1 MDFTPE
7 KQSPILEVSLL
18 NKNFGGM
25 RTIIDLSFELA
36 PKECLG
42 IIGPNGAGK
51 TTLFNLLSGI
61 IRPSSG
67 KILWFHQEIQRKS
80 SSEIVHLGIAR
91 TFQNIR
97 LFKQLS
103 VLENIRIAY
112 DMHLTYTPLQA
123 LLRTKLTREEEKKS
137 SQAAMELLEVFSITS
152 LAHQPAGSLSYGDQR
167 RLEIAR
173 ALALHPRL
181 LLLDEPAAGMNESEM
196 YQLVEL
202 LQWIQKKFHVS
213 MLLIEHHMAFIN
225 GLCDRTLV
233 LDFGTLIA
241 QGTLEEIRHDHRVIE
256 AYLGEAV
263 T

>member
-67 KILWFHQEIQRKS
+67 KILWFHQEIQKKS

-112 DMHLTYTPLQA
+112 DIHLTYTPLQA
-123 LLRTKLTREEEKKS
+123 LLRTALTREEEKKS
-137 SQAAMELLEVFSITS
+137 AQAAMELL
-152 LAHQPAGSLSYGDQR
+152 D
-167 RLEIAR
+167 
-173 ALALHPRL
+173 
-181 LLLDEPAAGMNESEM
+181 
-196 YQLVEL
+196 
-202 LQWIQKKFHVS
+202 
-213 MLLIEHHMAFIN
+213 
-225 GLCDRTLV
+225 
-233 LDFGTLIA
+233 
-241 QGTLEEIRHDHRVIE
+241 
-256 AYLGEAV
+256 AYSS
-263 T
+263 